1 MDACRSGKGSTHA
14 EGGSVSAR
22 KSEKGG
28 EDGLPPYV
36 STVSGVF
43 HREKCGYI
51 VCRTG
56 LHSFVVLSKYLT
68 LSKDSEQT
76 QND

>member
-43 HREKCGYI
+43 HREKCGY
-51 VCRTG
+51 
-56 LHSFVVLSKYLT
+56 LK
-68 LSKDSEQT
+68 
-76 QND
+76 N